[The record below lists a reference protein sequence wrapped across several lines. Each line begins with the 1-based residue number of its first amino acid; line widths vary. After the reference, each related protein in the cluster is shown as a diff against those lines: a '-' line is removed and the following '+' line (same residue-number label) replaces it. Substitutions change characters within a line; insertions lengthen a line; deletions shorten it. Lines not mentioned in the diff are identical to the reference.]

1 MAILDTWVRCLQRK
15 PALDLPFDV
24 RRRDGVAVEEGLLQN
39 AAPASTDGGAVA
51 GAGGGAGYGAGG
63 GRIRDAVTGDVAV
76 EQVRRRRRVAVDGA
90 RRDAQTLQ
98 EVVEEE
104 ARRHLVSVVQVGDV
118 AATDAATTAV
128 VGRKT
133 VAQELVSTHRR
144 LVRRVAEVPTLN
156 LKKQNEKTKQTIGS
170 SKWTHSEP
178 AVQFRVI
185 SSSWNVQKKKD
196 AAQLRLGVSSS
207 SWVSRQICVRDKT
220 Q

>member
-39 AAPASTDGGAVA
+39 AAPASTDGAVA